1 MSFLKKTFGIFIFGI
16 RIVFING
23 GYTICESFNYL
34 YYSSMIKILKDDSE
48 TLSNLGVFDG
58 YFIDFYNDNLTDK
71 TSQFTIKKYNKYKE
85 IMNDIDKKRDEKMS
99 ESQRLTYDIF
109 STYIKNELD
118 GEKFMF
124 YQYPLNHLDGAHLT
138 ILNTFTKV
146 HRIKNEN
153 DVKNYISRLK
163 EIDTKINQLLDDL
176 NYRESIG
183 IIPPLFSLEK
193 CEKQISDFL
202 SENPKENVL
211 VVSLDKKISDIK
223 TITNKEKYIDEATD
237 ITEKSVYPAYEKL
250 LEYTRK
256 LERNSNNIAGVWK
269 LPNGD
274 KYYEYKVK
282 YYTNSEK
289 TPQEIFDIGEKQVD
303 ILENKMLEIVK
314 RIGFSDLKSF
324 NDELNSKYKYENI
337 EELSKD
343 AKKLTEEVREDSVNS
358 FEKFPKGELLWKTVS
373 QMEYSSAPAAI
384 YHHVNKSGS
393 KPGVVIFNPILI
405 NRKNIFTYAA
415 HEGIIGHHMGEGIKV
430 QSQSLPFIRTILPF
444 TTWSEGWAM
453 YAEELAL
460 ENYEKKTAYDEF
472 AILQREMWAAVR
484 MVVDVGIHYKR
495 WTREQ
500 AIDYMKEKTGLSDK
514 MVETEIER
522 DCVDPGQALAYELSK
537 LKFIEMRKYA
547 ENNLKNSFNEKD
559 YHTFILE
566 NGAMP
571 LDIFEKSI
579 KNWVA
584 QKKVNTN
591 FILIFSPTD
600 LLGTRLVI
608 VYRSGFY
615 I

>member
-1 MSFLKKTFGIFIFGI
+1 
-16 RIVFING
+16 
-23 GYTICESFNYL
+23 
-34 YYSSMIKILKDDSE
+34 
-48 TLSNLGVFDG
+48 
-58 YFIDFYNDNLTDK
+58 
-71 TSQFTIKKYNKYKE
+71 
-85 IMNDIDKKRDEKMS
+85 
-99 ESQRLTYDIF
+99 
-109 STYIKNELD
+109 
-118 GEKFMF
+118 
-124 YQYPLNHLDGAHLT
+124 
-138 ILNTFTKV
+138 
-146 HRIKNEN
+146 
-153 DVKNYISRLK
+153 KNYISRLK

-223 TITNKEKYIDEATD
+223 TITNKEKYI
-237 ITEKSVYPAYEKL
+237 
-250 LEYTRK
+250 
-256 LERNSNNIAGVWK
+256 
-269 LPNGD
+269 
-274 KYYEYKVK
+274 
-282 YYTNSEK
+282 
-289 TPQEIFDIGEKQVD
+289 
-303 ILENKMLEIVK
+303 
-314 RIGFSDLKSF
+314 
-324 NDELNSKYKYENI
+324 

-343 AKKLTEEVREDSVNS
+343 ANKLTEEVREDSVNS

>member
-16 RIVFING
+16 GIVFIYG

-223 TITNKEKYIDEATD
+223 TITNKEKYI
-237 ITEKSVYPAYEKL
+237 
-250 LEYTRK
+250 
-256 LERNSNNIAGVWK
+256 
-269 LPNGD
+269 
-274 KYYEYKVK
+274 
-282 YYTNSEK
+282 
-289 TPQEIFDIGEKQVD
+289 
-303 ILENKMLEIVK
+303 
-314 RIGFSDLKSF
+314 
-324 NDELNSKYKYENI
+324 

-343 AKKLTEEVREDSVNS
+343 ANKLTEEVREDSVNS